1 MFLNDVLELGAALK
15 KVKARKQVDA
25 FWRYLKRCF
34 GS

>member
-1 MFLNDVLELGAALK
+1 MAKNGV
-15 KVKARKQVDA
+15 